1 MMKEILPQLVQALI
15 PLVIAI
21 ASWALYAAS
30 NWLQAHAKTEYQR
43 GVLARLTEAVS
54 TIVSETQQ
62 TTVEAL
68 KAAAADGKIT
78 AEEAAELKDG
88 AISRVRGYL
97 GKRGLKELETV
108 FDRDMIDKVIASKIE
123 AEIAQ
128 MKLFSPAPDDA
139 KGPGV
144 VVVADPS
151 KA

>member
-108 FDRDMIDKVIASKIE
+108 FDREMIVKVIAYTIE

-128 MKLFSPAPDDA
+128 MKLFGPATEAA
-139 KGPGV
+139 KGSSL
-144 VVVADPS
+144 VVADPS
-151 KA
+151 KV